1 MCNSITTDAMA
12 IKTSTIHQIKKELE
26 LLPRELLI
34 DHCLR
39 IAKYKKENK
48 ELLHYLLFESIDE
61 ENYVTEVKAEIK
73 DGFKEINTAK
83 FIYVKKGIRKI
94 LKITTKFIKHSGKKE
109 TEIELLIFF
118 CKEMQNLNIPLRRST
133 VMKNLYERQL
143 INIEKALTKLH
154 EDIRIDYED
163 DIETIKKGL

>member
-1 MCNSITTDAMA
+1 MCDSIITDAMA

-73 DGFKEINTAK
+73 DGFKEINTTK

-94 LKITTKFIKHSGKKE
+94 LKLTTKYIKHSGKKE

-118 CKEMQNLNIPLRRST
+118 CKEMQNLKVPLRRST